1 MLDRKERKKK
11 KIKAALEL
19 FHSSVIII
27 FNFVVFIFLLFIYL
41 SFFVFLSFFFSCLD
55 QPWHHL
61 FFFFLPYQP
70 SFGSGCSKIL
80 SVLFLPQCRLLFRLP
95 AICTV
100 THISPGFFASL
111 PLDLGPGSSL
121 VLGWYTKHKKPA
133 KGGFLGGWKPWTF
146 CFHFGRNKSF
156 HICLIRGLVHTWLF
170 PFSSSD
176 KAFHISEHFIRFF
189 FSLGVDYF

>member
-41 SFFVFLSFFFSCLD
+41 SFFVFLSFFFLVWISLD
-55 QPWHHL
+55 II

-133 KGGFLGGWKPWTF
+133 KGGFLGGWKP
-146 CFHFGRNKSF
+146 
-156 HICLIRGLVHTWLF
+156 
-170 PFSSSD
+170 
-176 KAFHISEHFIRFF
+176 
-189 FSLGVDYF
+189 